1 MCSFYNPNIQAEFEA
16 DKREYIHLSNLTL
29 ANYKIVFKMSDGCHV
44 VDKDDLRAAYQLD
57 FVRFVDKWKQINL
70 SLVDKSFAELLA
82 AISLEVLTGRVKSF
96 EDYVLLKLSMETE
109 TDRNNALYTGDK
121 IQDFIELLIYSDI
134 AENKPSMGLRDFTR
148 IFKTEKK
155 NKLELTNY
163 YTLYER
169 LKLYAWLRKEL
180 VLEIDREKIQLKD
193 REVLLQLKIRV

>member
-16 DKREYIHLSNLTL
+16 DERKYIHLSNLTL
-29 ANYKIVFKMSDGCHV
+29 AVYKIVFKLSDGCHV
-44 VDKDDLRAAYQLD
+44 VDKDDLRAVYQLD

-82 AISLEVLTGRVKSF
+82 AISLEVLAGRVKSF

-121 IQDFIELLIYSDI
+121 IQDYIELLIYSDI
-134 AENKPSMGLRDFTR
+134 AENKPSRGVRDFTR

-169 LKLYAWLRKEL
+169 LKLYAWLRKEM

-193 REVLLQLKIRV
+193 REVILQLKIRV